1 MDKVTA
7 LVVDDEL
14 YGRENLTTLL
24 SKNCP
29 SVDVI
34 GVVNSVKTAEKF
46 INSYSPQIVFLDI
59 MMPGADGFSLLEKFS
74 NRNFIV
80 IFVSASL
87 EFGIKAVKAGV
98 LDYLLKPICI
108 PDLKTAVQR
117 AEAIL
122 HESNRPVFSDAVKQ
136 SKIALS
142 HSGGFTL
149 EDIENVIRLQADD
162 NYTNVYMKDGSR
174 YLICRPLGDFEKSL
188 PKEQFVRVHK
198 THMINIRHL
207 KNFLNE
213 DGGLAVLNDGYKVPV
228 SKRKSAL
235 FIDAVKRFSV
245 MLRS

>member
-1 MDKVTA
+1 MDRITA
-7 LVVDDEL
+7 LVVDDEFSS
-14 YGRENLTTLL
+14 RENLTTLL

-34 GVVNSVKTAEKF
+34 GVVHSVKTAEKF
-46 INSYSPQIVFLDI
+46 INTYAPQLVFLDI
-59 MMPGADGFSLLEKFS
+59 MMPEADGFALLEKFS

-87 EFGIKAVKAGV
+87 DYGIRAVKAGV
-98 LDYLLKPICI
+98 LDYLLKPISI
-108 PDLKTAVQR
+108 PDLKNAVQR
-117 AEAIL
+117 VETIL
-122 HESNRPVFSDAVKQ
+122 QETQKPAFNDNLKQ
-136 SKIALS
+136 SKIALA

-149 EDIENVIRLQADD
+149 EDIENVMRLQADD
-162 NYTNVYMKDGSR
+162 NYTHVFMKDGSR

-213 DGGLAVLNDGYKVPV
+213 DGGLAVLNDGYKVPIA
-228 SKRKSAL
+228 KRKSAL
-235 FIDAVKRFSV
+235 FMEAIRKFSV